1 MKALQDHCR
10 HHREAIYLKLKHASY
25 TIDWLAKNIEPP
37 QSDQHAQT
45 LVSNPELAAWAAAH
59 QLLRQNPRNQK
70 NNTGQMTL
78 GL

>member
-25 TIDWLAKNIEPP
+25 TIDYLAKSIGNTE
-37 QSDQHAQT
+37 QNQHTGTLAQ
-45 LVSNPELAAWAAAH
+45 AH
-59 QLLRQNPRNQK
+59 ELLRQNRHKQTDH
-70 NNTGQMTL
+70 NNTDQMTL